1 MLEAYRQPWARRRS
15 DLPLWGVALAVSL
28 LVNGAA
34 FTAIGLVALRP
45 VTRHHPVDPASTA
58 ATENVATI
66 FPELI
71 EERPQPDGEEAAP
84 EPAAVRQRFA
94 RTSDDQIAPPD
105 GPAAFIGERNTRAT
119 SDRPP
124 VPGAPALPSQAGIE
138 PRFPGELETTESD
151 YQDGELDAPAAT
163 AEAPTQEPPVAVAS
177 PPAVPPMPAAPGTAA
192 APLSP
197 PAPRETLFVG
207 PDPVDV
213 EVPRQ
218 TAEGEDPKPTPP
230 AETPPEPV
238 MPQETPKEPSTEPP
252 AESPGETPR
261 ETPPAPARPTSP
273 SVPAAPAFKGF
284 QRKTAVVGSISR
296 SGRSALHVADTPL
309 GRYQAAVGRA
319 VEQEWQRACVR
330 RRDFITPGFLTV
342 RFFVEPSGKVRS
354 VQALD
359 DMKTGEIQKGF
370 TLESIRKADIPAMPP
385 ALRGDYDAEPL
396 ELEFRFY
403 F

>member
-1 MLEAYRQPWARRRS
+1 MQARRHPSARRRG
-15 DLPLWGVALAVSL
+15 DLPLWGAALAISL
-28 LVNGAA
+28 LLNGVA
-34 FTAIGLVALRP
+34 FTAVGLVALRP
-45 VTRHHPVDPASTA
+45 ATRHRSVDPTATTA
-58 ATENVATI
+58 AESVATI
-66 FPELI
+66 FPEFI
-71 EERPQPDGEEAAP
+71 EELRQPEADEATV
-84 EPAAVRQRFA
+84 EQAAVRQRFA
-94 RTSDDQIAPPD
+94 RTSDDQVAPPD

-124 VPGAPALPSQAGIE
+124 VPGAPALPAQAGVE

-151 YQDGELDAPAAT
+151 YQDGELDVPPAT
-163 AEAPTQEPPVAVAS
+163 ADGPTQESPVAAAS
-177 PPAVPPMPAAPGTAA
+177 PPAVPPTPAAPGTTATPA
-192 APLSP
+192 VP
-197 PAPRETLFVG
+197 PAPRETLFAG

-213 EVPRQ
+213 EVPRHSDD
-218 TAEGEDPKPTPP
+218 GEDPKPTPP
-230 AETPPEPV
+230 AEVTPQPV
-238 MPQETPKEPSTEPP
+238 MPEEKPKDPSNEP
-252 AESPGETPR
+252 PGETPR
-261 ETPPAPARPTSP
+261 EKPQDTPPARARPAAP
-273 SVPAAPAFKGF
+273 SAPAFKGF

-296 SGRSALHVADTPL
+296 SGRSALNVADTPL

-319 VEQEWQRACVR
+319 VEQEWQRACIR

-370 TLESIRKADIPAMPP
+370 TLESIRKAEIPAMPP
-385 ALRGDYDAEPL
+385 ALRAEYDAEPL